1 MRHDMQHSLER
12 QPAREQVTHRE
23 VAFHARKREPAS
35 HLAACST
42 LPDRPKTAAMRNLFA
57 LVALCLASTVA
68 AAQPPPAFTP
78 QNSAILLVDHQNLT
92 TDWVKSLPRDTM
104 ISNVRVL
111 ARLGTELN
119 IPLVVT
125 STMEGTV
132 VGPTIKD
139 IQNLA
144 PAAYAK
150 RIKRGGTL
158 SAFLDPAFKA
168 AVKATGR
175 KNLIIAGLTTDICLM
190 HTVESALR
198 EGYTV
203 QVVADAS
210 GSMSALADEVTFDR
224 MRGLGATV
232 TDANQILSEL
242 YPDFGTPDGQKAQK
256 IDLEE
261 VVSKL
266 KP

>member
-1 MRHDMQHSLER
+1 MRI
-12 QPAREQVTHRE
+12 
-23 VAFHARKREPAS
+23 
-35 HLAACST
+35 LAA
-42 LPDRPKTAAMRNLFA
+42 LA
-57 LVALCLASTVA
+57 ALCVSATVA
-68 AAQPPPAFTP
+68 SAQPPTFTP

-92 TDWVKSLPRDTM
+92 VDWVKSLPRDTM
-104 ISNVRVL
+104 IANVRVL

-125 STMEGTV
+125 STMETTV

-139 IQNLA
+139 IQTLA
-144 PAAYAK
+144 PAAWGK

-190 HTVESALR
+190 HTVEAALR
-198 EGYTV
+198 EGYNV

-210 GSMSALADEVTFDR
+210 GSMSLLADQVSFDR
-224 MRGLGATV
+224 MRGLGAIV
-232 TDANQILSEL
+232 TDGNQILSEL
-242 YPDFGTPDGQKAQK
+242 FPDFGTTDGQKAQK